1 MAKWLVK
8 RQLSGT
14 TTQLRALREELRIVD
29 EQFGSLA
36 DDADDDRLRSMVSES
51 PFDARESRD
60 SGRHAAAMGAR
71 RSELVTKIAALER
84 RQDELLDQFSTTKGT
99 S

>member
-14 TTQLRALREELRIVD
+14 TSRLRALREELQVVN
-29 EQFGSLA
+29 EQLLYLA
-36 DDADDDRLRSMVSES
+36 DDASDDRLRSIVSES
-51 PFDARESRD
+51 PSDARDSRD
-60 SGRHAAAMGAR
+60 SGRHASAMSGR
-71 RSELVTKIAALER
+71 RDEIVHKIAELER
-84 RQDELLDQFSTTKGT
+84 RQDELLDQFS